1 MTDTGL
7 SDTAAL
13 DRAAPADS
21 DASMIAG
28 SSTEII
34 TPTVRRSLRRSLY
47 WSVAVVALLAFGLV
61 MVALNGA
68 GRVAERWGA
77 AETAPTG
84 SRALV
89 EVLRD
94 QGVDVVVTSTLERT
108 RDELEG
114 ASLADGGPGATLFVG
129 DARGI
134 LGEEQWG
141 DVLGLADHT
150 VIAEPSP
157 VALDGLRIDALTAD
171 TLDSGDP
178 EAGSPEGDN
187 AGRVTLD
194 AGCRVPAAQRA
205 ESISAA
211 GLGYSTLEGTVC
223 FDAGQAGAALVSLEV
238 DGRQVTVLGAGTAL
252 QNDDITRAGN
262 AALVLGLL
270 GEHETLVWYQ
280 PSPADLSTPSITELT
295 PGWVNPV
302 AWLALLVG
310 LAAAFWRGRRLGPV
324 VIENLPVVVK
334 TTETMEGRARLYA
347 REGSRLRALDALRV
361 GTLRRLAEGLALGR
375 AAGVDDIIIA
385 VAGVTG
391 RDQRALRSLLVDTE
405 PGSDRDLVQLSDRL
419 LELERQVARRVALDD
434 GDPTSGTGESGAA
447 GSPRAS
453 TTSDSASE
461 S

>member
-1 MTDTGL
+1 MTTTSATDYDT
-7 SDTAAL
+7 SVF
-13 DRAAPADS
+13 
-21 DASMIAG
+21 AG

-34 TPTVRRSLRRSLY
+34 TPTVRRSLRRGLY
-47 WSVAVVALLAFGLV
+47 WAVAIGALLAFGLV

-77 AETAPTG
+77 GETAPSG

-94 QGVDVVVTSTLERT
+94 QGIDVVVTSTLDESRS
-108 RDELEG
+108 ELEDL
-114 ASLADGGPGATLFVG
+114 SQVDGGPGVTLFVG

-134 LGEEQWG
+134 LGQEQWG
-141 DVLGLADHT
+141 EVLGLADHT
-150 VIAEPSP
+150 VIAEPTAL
-157 VALDGLRIDALTAD
+157 ALDGLGIDALVAD
-171 TLDSGDP
+171 SLDSGDP
-178 EAGSPEGDN
+178 DAGSPVGD
-187 AGRVTLD
+187 AGGRVTLD

-211 GLGYSTLEGTVC
+211 GLGYSTLEGTIC

-238 DGRQVTVLGAGTAL
+238 DGRKVTVLGAGTAL

-280 PSPADLSTPSITELT
+280 PSPADLSTPTFSELT

-310 LAAAFWRGRRLGPV
+310 LAAAVWRGRRLGPV

-375 AAGVDDIIIA
+375 AAGVDDIINA
-385 VAGVTG
+385 VAGITG
-391 RDQRALRSLLVDTE
+391 RDPQSLRALLVGTE
-405 PGSDRDLVQLSDRL
+405 PGSDRDLVHLSDRL
-419 LELERQVARRVALDD
+419 LELERQVAKRVALDD
-434 GDPTSGTGESGAA
+434 D
-447 GSPRAS
+447 S
-453 TTSDSASE
+453 TTPPERMDS
-461 S
+461 

>member
-1 MTDTGL
+1 MTSTETRNPSARAGAGADYDTSVL
-7 SDTAAL
+7 
-13 DRAAPADS
+13 
-21 DASMIAG
+21 AG

-47 WSVAVVALLAFGLV
+47 WMVAIVALLAFGVL

-68 GRVAERWGA
+68 GRIAERWGA
-77 AETAPTG
+77 DETAPTG

-89 EVLRD
+89 TVLRD

-108 RDELEG
+108 RAELDG
-114 ASLADGGPGATLFVG
+114 TAQADGGTGATLFVG

-141 DVLGLADHT
+141 EVLGLADHT
-150 VIAEPSP
+150 VIAEPSAT
-157 VALDGLRIDALTAD
+157 ALDGLRVDALVAD
-171 TLDSGDP
+171 SLDGGDP
-178 EAGSPEGDN
+178 DAGSPVGDS

-194 AGCRVPAAQRA
+194 AECRVPAAQRA
-205 ESISAA
+205 ESLSAA
-211 GLGYSTLEGTVC
+211 GIGYSTLEGVIC
-223 FDAGQAGAALVSLEV
+223 FDAGQTGAALVSLTV

-270 GEHETLVWYQ
+270 GEFETLVWYQ
-280 PSPADLSTPSITELT
+280 PSPADLSTPTIAELT

-302 AWLALLVG
+302 AWLAVLVG

-385 VAGVTG
+385 VAGITG
-391 RDQRALRSLLVDTE
+391 RDQRALRALLVDTE
-405 PGSDRDLVQLSDRL
+405 PADDRQLVQLSDRL
-419 LELERQVARRVALDD
+419 LELERQVAKRVALDD
-434 GDPTSGTGESGAA
+434 AADSSPPAPTERM
-447 GSPRAS
+447 GS
-453 TTSDSASE
+453 
-461 S
+461 

>member
-1 MTDTGL
+1 MTA
-7 SDTAAL
+7 TAAVG
-13 DRAAPADS
+13 ADY
-21 DASMIAG
+21 DTSMLAG

-34 TPTVRRSLRRSLY
+34 TPTVRRSLRRGLY
-47 WSVAVVALLAFGLV
+47 WAIAVGALLAFGLV

-77 AETAPTG
+77 DETAPSG

-89 EVLRD
+89 EVLRE
-94 QGVDVVVTSTLERT
+94 QGVDVIVTSTLEQSRA
-108 RDELEG
+108 ELDG
-114 ASLADGGPGATLFVG
+114 AALDGAALNGTEQGGGGPGATLFVG

-134 LGEEQWG
+134 LGVEQWG
-141 DVLGLADHT
+141 EVLGLADHT
-150 VIAEPSP
+150 VIAEPTAL
-157 VALDGLRIDALTAD
+157 ALDGLRIDALVAGP
-171 TLDSGDP
+171 LDGGDP
-178 EAGSPEGDN
+178 DAGSPEGDD

-194 AGCRVPAAQRA
+194 AGCREPAAQRA
-205 ESISAA
+205 ERISAA
-211 GLGYSTLEGTVC
+211 GVGYSTLEGTIC
-223 FDAGQAGAALVSLEV
+223 FDAAQAGAALVSLEV

-280 PSPADLSTPSITELT
+280 PSPADLSTPTFAELT

-310 LAAAFWRGRRLGPV
+310 LAAAVWRGRRLGPV

-375 AAGVDDIIIA
+375 AAGVDDIVIA
-385 VAGVTG
+385 VASITG
-391 RDQRALRSLLVDTE
+391 RDQQSLRALLVGTE

-419 LELERQVARRVALDD
+419 LELERHVAKRVALDD
-434 GDPTSGTGESGAA
+434 QTERM
-447 GSPRAS
+447 GS
-453 TTSDSASE
+453 
-461 S
+461 

>member
-1 MTDTGL
+1 MTT
-7 SDTAAL
+7 TAAHDYDTSVL
-13 DRAAPADS
+13 
-21 DASMIAG
+21 AG

-34 TPTVRRSLRRSLY
+34 TPTVRRSLRRGLY
-47 WSVAVVALLAFGLV
+47 WAVAIGALLAFGLV

-68 GRVAERWGA
+68 GRVAARGGA
-77 AETAPTG
+77 GETAPTG

-94 QGVDVVVTSTLERT
+94 QGVDVIVTGTLEQSRA
-108 RDELEG
+108 ELENL
-114 ASLADGGPGATLFVG
+114 SQLDGGPGATLFVG

-134 LGEEQWG
+134 LGDDQWG
-141 DVLGLADHT
+141 EVLGLADHT
-150 VIAEPSP
+150 VIAEPTSL
-157 VALDGLRIDALTAD
+157 ALDGLGIDALVAGP
-171 TLDSGDP
+171 LDSGDP
-178 EAGSPEGDN
+178 EAGSPEGDD

-211 GLGYSTLEGTVC
+211 GVGYSTLEGTIC
-223 FDAGQAGAALVSLEV
+223 FDAGQAGAALVSLDV

-280 PSPADLSTPSITELT
+280 PSPADLSTPTFAELT
-295 PGWVNPV
+295 PGWFNPV

-310 LAAAFWRGRRLGPV
+310 LAAAVWRGRRLGPV

-361 GTLRRLAEGLALGR
+361 GTLRRLADGLALGR

-385 VAGVTG
+385 VAGITG
-391 RDQRALRSLLVDTE
+391 RDQQSLRALLVGTE

-419 LELERQVARRVALDD
+419 LELERQVAKRVALDD
-434 GDPTSGTGESGAA
+434 QTERM
-447 GSPRAS
+447 GS
-453 TTSDSASE
+453 
-461 S
+461 

>member
-1 MTDTGL
+1 MTT
-7 SDTAAL
+7 TAAHDYDTSVL
-13 DRAAPADS
+13 
-21 DASMIAG
+21 AG

-34 TPTVRRSLRRSLY
+34 TPTVRRSLRRGLY
-47 WSVAVVALLAFGLV
+47 WAVAIGALLAFGLV

-77 AETAPTG
+77 GETAPSG

-94 QGVDVVVTSTLERT
+94 QGVDVIVTNTLEQSRA
-108 RDELEG
+108 ELESAALNG
-114 ASLADGGPGATLFVG
+114 TEQGDGGAGATLFVG

-134 LGEEQWG
+134 LGQDQWG
-141 DVLGLADHT
+141 EVLGLADHT
-150 VIAEPSP
+150 VIAEPSSL
-157 VALDGLRIDALTAD
+157 ALDGLGIDALTAD

-178 EAGSPEGDN
+178 EAGSPEGDG

-205 ESISAA
+205 ENISAA
-211 GLGYSTLEGTVC
+211 GVGYSTLDGTIC

-238 DGRQVTVLGAGTAL
+238 DGHQVTVLGAGTAL

-270 GEHETLVWYQ
+270 GEYETLVWYQ
-280 PSPADLSTPSITELT
+280 PSPADLSTPTFAELT

-310 LAAAFWRGRRLGPV
+310 LAAAIWRGRRLGPV

-334 TTETMEGRARLYA
+334 TNETMEGRARLYA

-375 AAGVDDIIIA
+375 AAGVDDIINA
-385 VAGVTG
+385 VAAITG
-391 RDQRALRSLLVDTE
+391 RDPRALRALLVDTE

-419 LELERQVARRVALDD
+419 LELERQVAKRVALDD
-434 GDPTSGTGESGAA
+434 QTE
-447 GSPRAS
+447 RM
-453 TTSDSASE
+453 DS
-461 S
+461 

>member
-1 MTDTGL
+1 MTTTTAPEVDYDTSVL
-7 SDTAAL
+7 
-13 DRAAPADS
+13 
-21 DASMIAG
+21 AG

-34 TPTVRRSLRRSLY
+34 TPTVRRSLRRGLY
-47 WSVAVVALLAFGLV
+47 WAVAIGALLAFGLV

-77 AETAPTG
+77 GETAPSG

-94 QGVDVVVTSTLERT
+94 QGVDVIVTSTLEQSRA
-108 RDELEG
+108 ELENL
-114 ASLADGGPGATLFVG
+114 SQVDGGPGATLFVG

-134 LGEEQWG
+134 LGAEQWSE
-141 DVLGLADHT
+141 VLGLADHT
-150 VIAEPSP
+150 LIAEPTAL
-157 VALDGLRIDALTAD
+157 ALDGLGIDALVAGP
-171 TLDSGDP
+171 LDSGDP
-178 EAGSPEGDN
+178 DAGSPEGDG

-205 ESISAA
+205 ESIIAA
-211 GLGYSTLEGTVC
+211 GVGYSTLEGTTC
-223 FDAGQAGAALVSLEV
+223 FDAGQAGAALVSLDIDRRSV
-238 DGRQVTVLGAGTAL
+238 SVLGAGTAL
-252 QNDDITRAGN
+252 QNGDITSAGN

-270 GEHETLVWYQ
+270 GEHATLVWYQ
-280 PSPADLSTPSITELT
+280 PTPADLSTPTIAELT

-310 LAAAFWRGRRLGPV
+310 IAAAVWQGRRLGPV

-361 GTLRRLAEGLALGR
+361 GTLRRLAEGLALGS

-385 VAGVTG
+385 VAGITG
-391 RDQRALRSLLVDTE
+391 RDQLSLRALLVGTE
-405 PGSDRDLVQLSDRL
+405 PDSDRDLVQLSDRL
-419 LELERQVARRVALDD
+419 LELERQVAKRVALDD
-434 GDPTSGTGESGAA
+434 QTERM
-447 GSPRAS
+447 GS
-453 TTSDSASE
+453 
-461 S
+461 

>member
-1 MTDTGL
+1 MTSTE
-7 SDTAAL
+7 TQNA
-13 DRAAPADS
+13 RAAAGAGAADYDTS
-21 DASMIAG
+21 VLAG

-47 WSVAVVALLAFGLV
+47 WMVAIVALLAFGVL

-68 GRVAERWGA
+68 GRIAERWGA
-77 AETAPTG
+77 DETAPTG

-89 EVLRD
+89 TVLRD
-94 QGVDVVVTSTLERT
+94 QGVDVIVTNTLERT
-108 RDELEG
+108 RAELDG
-114 ASLADGGPGATLFVG
+114 TSQADGGTGATLFVG

-141 DVLGLADHT
+141 EVLGLADHT
-150 VIAEPSP
+150 VIAEPSAT
-157 VALDGLRIDALTAD
+157 ALDGLRVDALVAD
-171 TLDSGDP
+171 ALDGGDP
-178 EAGSPEGDN
+178 DGGSPVGDS

-194 AGCRVPAAQRA
+194 ADCRVPAVQRA
-205 ESISAA
+205 ESLSAA
-211 GLGYSTLEGTVC
+211 GIGYSTLEGVIC
-223 FDAGQAGAALVSLEV
+223 FDAGQTGAALVSLTV

-270 GEHETLVWYQ
+270 GEFETLVWYQ
-280 PSPADLSTPSITELT
+280 PSPADLSTPTIAELT

-302 AWLALLVG
+302 AWLAVLVG

-375 AAGVDDIIIA
+375 AAGVDEIIIA
-385 VAGVTG
+385 VAGITG
-391 RDQRALRSLLVDTE
+391 RDQRSLRALLVDTE
-405 PGSDRDLVQLSDRL
+405 PANDGQLVQLSDRL
-419 LELERQVARRVALDD
+419 LELEREVARRVALDD
-434 GDPTSGTGESGAA
+434 
-447 GSPRAS
+447 S
-453 TTSDSASE
+453 TERMDA
-461 S
+461 

>member
-1 MTDTGL
+1 MTT
-7 SDTAAL
+7 TAA
-13 DRAAPADS
+13 PQADYDTS
-21 DASMIAG
+21 VLAG

-47 WSVAVVALLAFGLV
+47 WAVAIGALLAFGLV

-77 AETAPTG
+77 GETAPSG

-94 QGVDVVVTSTLERT
+94 QGVDVIVTSTLDESRS
-108 RDELEG
+108 ELEG
-114 ASLADGGPGATLFVG
+114 TALNGTEQVDGGAGATLFVG

-134 LGEEQWG
+134 LGEDQWG
-141 DVLGLADHT
+141 EVLGLADHT
-150 VIAEPSP
+150 VIAEPTAL
-157 VALDGLRIDALTAD
+157 ALDGLGLDALVAGP
-171 TLDSGDP
+171 LDSGDP
-178 EAGSPEGDN
+178 DAGSPEGDD
-187 AGRVTLD
+187 AGRVTLE

-205 ESISAA
+205 ESLSAA
-211 GLGYSTLEGTVC
+211 GVGYSTLEGTIC

-238 DGRQVTVLGAGTAL
+238 EGRQVTVLGAGTAL
-252 QNDDITRAGN
+252 QNDDITRSGN

-280 PSPADLSTPSITELT
+280 PSPADLSTPTFAELT

-310 LAAAFWRGRRLGPV
+310 LAAAIWRGRRLGPV

-361 GTLRRLAEGLALGR
+361 GTLRRLAAGLALGR
-375 AAGVDDIIIA
+375 AAGVDDIVIA
-385 VAGVTG
+385 VAGITG
-391 RDQRALRSLLVDTE
+391 RDQQSLRALLVGTE

-419 LELERQVARRVALDD
+419 LELERQVAKRVALDD
-434 GDPTSGTGESGAA
+434 D
-447 GSPRAS
+447 S
-453 TTSDSASE
+453 TTPPERMDS
-461 S
+461 

>member
-1 MTDTGL
+1 MTTTSASEVDYDTSVL
-7 SDTAAL
+7 
-13 DRAAPADS
+13 
-21 DASMIAG
+21 AG

-47 WSVAVVALLAFGLV
+47 WAVAIVALLAFGLV

-77 AETAPTG
+77 GETAPPG

-94 QGVDVVVTSTLERT
+94 QGVDVIVTSTLERT
-108 RDELEG
+108 RAELDG
-114 ASLADGGPGATLFVG
+114 VAQGDGGPGATLFVG

-134 LGEEQWG
+134 LGQEQWG
-141 DVLGLADHT
+141 EVLGFADHT
-150 VIAEPSP
+150 VIAEPSSL
-157 VALDGLRIDALTAD
+157 ALDGLGIDALVARE
-171 TLDSGDP
+171 LDGGDP
-178 EAGSPEGDN
+178 EAGSPVGDD

-211 GLGYSTLEGTVC
+211 GQGYSTLDGVTC
-223 FDAGQAGAALVSLEV
+223 FDAGQAGGGLVSLTV

-270 GEHETLVWYQ
+270 GENETLVWYQ
-280 PSPADLSTPSITELT
+280 PSPADLTVPTIAELT

-361 GTLRRLAEGLALGR
+361 GTLRRLADGLALGR

-385 VAGVTG
+385 VAGITG
-391 RDQRALRSLLVDTE
+391 RDQGALRALLVDTD
-405 PGSDRDLVQLSDRL
+405 PANDGQLVQLSDRL

-434 GDPTSGTGESGAA
+434 GPDN
-447 GSPRAS
+447 SPSHRD
-453 TTSDSASE
+453 TDS
-461 S
+461 

>member
-1 MTDTGL
+1 MTT
-7 SDTAAL
+7 TAA
-13 DRAAPADS
+13 PEADYDTS
-21 DASMIAG
+21 VLAG
-28 SSTEII
+28 SSAEII

-47 WSVAVVALLAFGLV
+47 WTVAIVALLAFGLV

-77 AETAPTG
+77 GETAPSG

-94 QGVDVVVTSTLERT
+94 QGVDVIVTSTLDQSRA
-108 RDELEG
+108 ELEG
-114 ASLADGGPGATLFVG
+114 MSRADGGPGATLFVG

-134 LGEEQWG
+134 LGQDQWG
-141 DVLGLADHT
+141 EVLGLADHT
-150 VIAEPSP
+150 VIAEPTAL
-157 VALDGLRIDALTAD
+157 ALDGLGIDALVAGP
-171 TLDSGDP
+171 LDSGDP
-178 EAGSPEGDN
+178 DAGSPEGDD
-187 AGRVTLD
+187 AGRVSLE

-205 ESISAA
+205 ESISTA
-211 GLGYSTLEGTVC
+211 GVGYSTLGGTIC

-238 DGRQVTVLGAGTAL
+238 DGRSVTVFGAGTAL
-252 QNDDITRAGN
+252 QNDDITRVGN

-280 PSPADLSTPSITELT
+280 PSPADLSTPTFAELT

-310 LAAAFWRGRRLGPV
+310 LAAAVWRGRRLGPV

-375 AAGVDDIIIA
+375 AAGVDDIINA
-385 VAGVTG
+385 VASITG
-391 RDQRALRSLLVDTE
+391 RDPRSLRALLVDTE

-419 LELERQVARRVALDD
+419 LELEREVARRVALDD
-434 GDPTSGTGESGAA
+434 DPDN
-447 GSPRAS
+447 SPSHRD
-453 TTSDSASE
+453 SDS
-461 S
+461 

>member
-1 MTDTGL
+1 MTDTGR

-13 DRAAPADS
+13 DRAAPDYDTS
-21 DASMIAG
+21 VLAG

-34 TPTVRRSLRRSLY
+34 TPTVRRSLRRGLY
-47 WSVAVVALLAFGLV
+47 WAVAIGALLAFGLV

-77 AETAPTG
+77 DETAPSG

-94 QGVDVVVTSTLERT
+94 QGVDVVVTSTLDASRA
-108 RDELEG
+108 ELEG
-114 ASLADGGPGATLFVG
+114 AALNGAALIGTEQLDGGTGATLFVG

-134 LGEEQWG
+134 LGADQWG
-141 DVLGLADHT
+141 EVLGLADHT
-150 VIAEPSP
+150 IVAEPTAL
-157 VALDGLRIDALTAD
+157 ALDGLGIDALVAGA
-171 TLDSGDP
+171 LDSGDP
-178 EAGSPEGDN
+178 DAGSPEGDD

-211 GLGYSTLEGTVC
+211 GLGYSTLDGTIC

-262 AALVLGLL
+262 AALMLGLL

-280 PSPADLSTPSITELT
+280 PSPADLSTPTIAELT

-310 LAAAFWRGRRLGPV
+310 LAAAVWRGRRLGPV

-375 AAGVDDIIIA
+375 AAGVDDIINA
-385 VAGVTG
+385 VASITG
-391 RDQRALRSLLVDTE
+391 RDPQALRALLVGAE
-405 PGSDRDLVQLSDRL
+405 PGSDRDLVHLSDRL
-419 LELERQVARRVALDD
+419 LELERQVAKRVALDD
-434 GDPTSGTGESGAA
+434 QTERM
-447 GSPRAS
+447 GS
-453 TTSDSASE
+453 
-461 S
+461 